1 MSGIFLLDWAIMAVS
16 LFNTI
21 TSLWL
26 GITVLLNAERRGWGM
41 WLVSGGLLSGA
52 AFFLSHSIIVGLG
65 LSGFVTGMDFWWHLG
80 WIPVVLAPFA
90 WYLVMLW
97 YAGFW
102 ETNDSA
108 LKVRHRRWFPLVV
121 LTTAA
126 ILVLLVFENPLPSF
140 SQISGLDL
148 DTTLSLEGV
157 PVLML
162 IYPLDLLLC
171 IGLSLD
177 ALARPGPA
185 GRVMSHLARQRARPW
200 LIAATISLMLV
211 SFMVAWVMLWVFLNA
226 NQPVL
231 NQSMVR
237 SIAWFDLLISLLIGL
252 AIFLTGQALVSHE
265 VFTGKVLPRRGLVQY
280 WRRALILAAGYGVVM
295 GCSLTLSLQPIYS
308 LLLST
313 LLMIVFYAL
322 LVWRSYAER
331 ERFIASLRPFVTS
344 QNLYGQLLAQGQP
357 AASSFDAQVPFK
369 ALCQDIL
376 ETRFAWLFALGHLK
390 PLFSDPLVYPNQ
402 ASTSL
407 PGVTELSNLFTDPKT
422 LCVPLEVGQYA
433 DANWAVPLWSTQ
445 GLTGVLLLGEK
456 RDGGLYTQE
465 EIEIARSVG
474 ERLMDT
480 QASSEMARRLMSLQ
494 RQRLAESQ
502 VLDRQTRRVL
512 HDDVLPLLH
521 TTMLTLNT
529 LDNASHGHIEE
540 ETTEAISLLSD
551 AHHKI
556 ADLLHEMPTNSSTE
570 VNRLG
575 LFCALRKVLEEE
587 LAQDFEAIEWRIPAQ
602 AEEMAASIPSLTK
615 EVLFYAAR
623 EAMRNA
629 ARHGRGPYPDSALSL
644 HFEVNCQNGLEISI
658 RDNGVGVGGE
668 MPGKPEGG
676 HGLALHTTM
685 MAVVGGSLSLESV
698 TGEYTCVSLHLPR
711 SAW

>member
-102 ETNDSA
+102 ET
-108 LKVRHRRWFPLVV
+108 KVRHRRWFPLVV
-121 LTTAA
+121 LTTAV

-575 LFCALRKVLEEE
+575 LFCSLRKVLEEE

-629 ARHGRGPYPDSALSL
+629 ARHGRGPHPDSPLNL

-658 RDNGVGVGGE
+658 RDNGIGVGGD
-668 MPGKPEGG
+668 PPAKPEGG

-698 TGEYTCVSLHLPR
+698 LGEYTCVSLHLPR

>member
-1 MSGIFLLDWAIMAVS
+1 MSRIFLLDWAIMAVS

-177 ALARPGPA
+177 ALVRPGPA

-344 QNLYGQLLAQGQP
+344 QNLYGQLLAPGQP

-376 ETRFAWLFALGHLK
+376 ETRSAWLFALGHLK

-575 LFCALRKVLEEE
+575 LFCSLRKVLEEE
-587 LAQDFEAIEWRIPAQ
+587 LAQDFEAIEWQIPHQ